1 MPFDLRQL
9 RFAVAT
15 AKLGSY
21 HHAARTCGV
30 SEAAIAEGV
39 AELAALLRLQL
50 FEPVGAAIL
59 PTPDGMRFLREAEHL
74 IWRAEQIAA
83 LATGTPAGDGTGNTL
98 LGRFEIVGA
107 PCACGDDLVS
117 GSLAAIDDQEP
128 RTIPPVASDP
138 EKAAIGDPTSDY
150 VDLCR
155 SILAAR
161 QLMARSFGVDLF
173 ADPAGEMLLD
183 LYIREHDGIATS
195 ITNIWNPS
203 NVAYGTARRSL
214 AIMERRGLV
223 IRTPDREDRRRTLVL
238 ITDVARAQI
247 EACLDVILDRPTH
260 DQTGRSRRAAC
271 G

>member
-9 RFAVAT
+9 RYALAT

-30 SEAAIAEGV
+30 SEKTIAAGV
-39 AELAALLRLQL
+39 AALGSVLRLNL
-50 FEPVGAAIL
+50 FEQTGAGVL
-59 PTPDGMRFLREAEHL
+59 PTPDGVRFLREAEHL

-83 LATGTPAGDGTGNTL
+83 LATGMPVGEGTGNGL
-98 LGRFEIVGA
+98 LGRFEIVDA
-107 PCACGDDLVS
+107 PCSCGDDLVT
-117 GSLAAIDDQEP
+117 GSLDAIDDQKP
-128 RTIPPVASDP
+128 RAVPSVAGGAETADRS
-138 EKAAIGDPTSDY
+138 ADY
-150 VDLCR
+150 ADLCR

-161 QLMARSFGVDLF
+161 QLMARSFGTDLF

-203 NVAYGTARRSL
+203 NAAYGTARRSL

-223 IRTPDREDRRRTLVL
+223 VRTPDRQDRRRTLVL
-238 ITDVARAQI
+238 ITDVARTQI
-247 EACLDVILDRPTH
+247 EACLDVILDRPGH
-260 DQTGRSRRAAC
+260 GQTGRSPRAAC